1 MYRCIK
7 PDAKELY
14 DSDPQKHI
22 ELCGRIC
29 YKSEDRIT
37 EESNKKFISDMHG
50 RNHWAMLEHFRFIA
64 IVPPHIHG
72 FIKSIGSPYIV
83 TTVDEITHDNG
94 ERDLRHMVSASAR
107 ALMDAVTEVE
117 EWRDNGLDGMKQSVL
132 VALMAFIKHIVYH
145 YGCAELFGGQYSPC
159 QQYNISIVE
168 RDELRN
174 GKFTQYE
181 IFHHEWHTVLFTVD
195 RGIVHAPLHRNPR
208 GTATTLWVSST
219 VLLVLSAHLSL
230 RTALRATSCGRSACI
245 ISTRCTSRWPVLASS
260 LSGHGQFSHNPLR
273 PIW

>member
-94 ERDLRHMVSASAR
+94 ERDLRYMVSASAR
-107 ALMDAVTEVE
+107 ALMDAVTGYETVCVG
-117 EWRDNGLDGMKQSVL
+117 RTDGVHQ
-132 VALMAFIKHIVYH
+132 AHR
-145 YGCAELFGGQYSPC
+145 
-159 QQYNISIVE
+159 IS
-168 RDELRN
+168 
-174 GKFTQYE
+174 
-181 IFHHEWHTVLFTVD
+181 
-195 RGIVHAPLHRNPR
+195 
-208 GTATTLWVSST
+208 LWM
-219 VLLVLSAHLSL
+219 
-230 RTALRATSCGRSACI
+230 C
-245 ISTRCTSRWPVLASS
+245 
-260 LSGHGQFSHNPLR
+260 
-273 PIW
+273 